1 MPGDNELSDLTADAD
16 TPRPYGPFGL
26 VVSIVLILLATALLS
41 AFIVAAIF
49 AVAFV
54 VLGHQQ
60 MMDRIA
66 VLDPSNGD
74 GLSREKLGIVVS
86 LIGYAALALAILAAA
101 RLRGGARGWR
111 EIVGWRPWTGWR
123 SWRIWGLAVLM
134 VVYSLVATTALSHYF
149 PKFDASIKLPDGKGW
164 ALVFLLLASVLAPI
178 GEEFLF
184 RGLALHE
191 PARLVRRGGGRPR
204 RLRAVCARTLGS
216 THLYALAVFPV
227 GLGLAL
233 IRERTDSIKASIVVH
248 GSTTASRPRCCSSAS
263 SAQARQ

>member
-60 MMDRIA
+60 VMDRIA

-164 ALVFLLLASVLAPI
+164 VLVFLLLASVLAPI

-184 RGLALHE
+184 RGWLYTS
-191 PARLVRRGGGRPR
+191 
-204 RLRAVCARTLGS
+204 LRASFGVVAGVLVVSVLFALAHWES

-248 GSTTASRPRCCSSAS
+248 GLYNGFAAALLFFSK
-263 SAQARQ
+263 